1 MKCESFPTEMVNN
14 IAQGTNETLPEILHA
29 SLITHAQ
36 KDESIT
42 RTGAVT
48 GFQHDQRNKEPF
60 FLQEE
65 TKKLG

>member
-1 MKCESFPTEMVNN
+1 MKCESFPTEVVNN
-14 IAQGTNETLPEILHA
+14 IAQGTNKTLPEILHT

-48 GFQHDQRNKEPF
+48 GF
-60 FLQEE
+60 
-65 TKKLG
+65 